1 MKWYNYLSCF
11 VAGVFLIHVIPHLI
25 HGLSVVNIV
34 GALISLVGG
43 CLLLWLGKFSLR
55 NPWAVLLLLAGMAA
69 VLAVDAMHHHRLPGG
84 PHAAKNSGSKS
95 SGWLRPV
102 AVAKTYFVQS

>member
-43 CLLLWLGKFSLR
+43 CLLLWAGKFSWR
-55 NPWAVLLLLAGMAA
+55 NPWAILLLLAGMAA
-69 VLAVDAMHHHRLPGG
+69 VLAVDAMHHRSPGG
-84 PHAAKNSGSKS
+84 AHAATNS
-95 SGWLRPV
+95 
-102 AVAKTYFVQS
+102 

>member
-25 HGLSVVNIV
+25 SGLSVVTIV
-34 GALISLVGG
+34 GAVISLVGG
-43 CLLLWLGKFSLR
+43 CLLLWAGKFSWR
-55 NPWAVLLLLAGMAA
+55 KPWAILLLLAGMAA
-69 VLAVDAMHHHRLPGG
+69 VLAVDAMHHRSPGG
-84 PHAAKNSGSKS
+84 AHAATN

-102 AVAKTYFVQS
+102 DAVP

>member
-43 CLLLWLGKFSLR
+43 CLLLWAGKFSWR
-55 NPWAVLLLLAGMAA
+55 NPWAILLLLAGMAA
-69 VLAVDAMHHHRLPGG
+69 VLAVDAMHHRSPGG
-84 PHAAKNSGSKS
+84 AHAATN

-102 AVAKTYFVQS
+102 DAVAKTHLAQS

>member
-25 HGLSVVNIV
+25 HGLSVANIV

-43 CLLLWLGKFSLR
+43 CLLLWVGKFSWR
-55 NPWAVLLLLAGMAA
+55 SPWAILLLLAGIAA
-69 VLAVDAMHHHRLPGG
+69 VLLVDAMHHRSH
-84 PHAAKNSGSKS
+84 SGSNAATN

-102 AVAKTYFVQS
+102 DAVAKTHLAQS